1 MQFKNHSTL
10 IQTQIDTLTNY
21 QLDLLYFVYHQL
33 NLQFDFFMSETTY
46 QNFINFSYNHTF
58 SKNNINTYKSLIKL
72 LTTSYTLPSKYP
84 HVIETINLI
93 KNNYSPQ
100 DIINIV
106 YHYKY
111 WIH

>member
-10 IQTQIDTLTNY
+10 IQTQIDTLTSY

-33 NLQFDFFMSETTY
+33 SLQFDFFMSETTY
-46 QNFINFSYNHTF
+46 QDFINFSYNHTF

-111 WIH
+111 